1 MDRVRD
7 DEHRLTAVEDRAK
20 SNTHRIEQLE
30 GRQSNVEKLVGSI
43 SVLASRMETLDS
55 DVKEIK
61 KDVKEMTG
69 RAGRRWDSIVENVLR
84 VITSSI
90 LLYVLTRIGF

>member
-1 MDRVRD
+1 MDRE

-20 SNTHRIEQLE
+20 SNTHRIEKME
-30 GRQSNVEKLVGSI
+30 GRQSNLEKLVGSI
-43 SVLASRMETLDS
+43 SILAARMEALDS

-61 KDVKEMTG
+61 KDVKGMTEK
-69 RAGRRWDSIVENVLR
+69 AGKRWDSIVENILR

-90 LLYVLTRIGF
+90 LLYMLTRIGF